1 MKKTALYIALGALSL
16 AGLPSCNKFLDVQP
30 KGTLLQEI
38 QFSTLQGYYDA
49 FYGVYGTMA
58 SSDLYG
64 QRLTHGF
71 VDELAQMFGS
81 TSATSTSSKTRAYNY
96 TDVSV
101 QAEIYSLWFGQ
112 YKVISYVNNILANLE
127 SPSISSAHLSQL
139 KGEAL
144 GLRAF
149 LHFDLVRLFA
159 EDYVRGKDSRGIPY
173 SYEFNLKNRRVYTV
187 AGTYENILKDLDEA
201 ERLLAPIDE
210 TVSLGVTQT
219 ADFWSGRAVH
229 FNKYAVYATKARVY
243 QAMGNWSKAAEY
255 AKKVTDHTADFNL
268 ANRNSFESVRRFP
281 ASGEMIFGLYA
292 PSFLDQVAARFLKDT
307 GAGSDD
313 LNEAHRKSVLD
324 QLYAVTGSATGA
336 IDNRQAAYYRDA
348 GTYQQFVRFVAS
360 SEEATSAATSLRGL
374 TLIRLPEM
382 YYIQAEALYS
392 TDPTAA
398 LAALNKV
405 RESRGLNALTTS
417 DLPTQV
423 DFKAELVKEYMREL
437 PGEGQIFSAFKHFNS
452 SFLDLLGE
460 RTIEPSSS
468 IFVLPWP
475 QDELTYGNQ

>member
-16 AGLPSCNKFLDVQP
+16 VGLPSCNKFLDVQP

-64 QRLTHGF
+64 QRLTNGF

-159 EDYVRGKDSRGIPY
+159 EDYQRGKDSRGIPY
-173 SYEFNLKNRRVYTV
+173 SYEIKRFRKVNITTAVAILIYIDRMFRADLTSWHIYIFIRMSIAENNAALKLRL
-187 AGTYENILKDLDEA
+187 AHQNI
-201 ERLLAPIDE
+201 
-210 TVSLGVTQT
+210 
-219 ADFWSGRAVH
+219 
-229 FNKYAVYATKARVY
+229 
-243 QAMGNWSKAAEY
+243 
-255 AKKVTDHTADFNL
+255 
-268 ANRNSFESVRRFP
+268 
-281 ASGEMIFGLYA
+281 
-292 PSFLDQVAARFLKDT
+292 
-307 GAGSDD
+307 
-313 LNEAHRKSVLD
+313 
-324 QLYAVTGSATGA
+324 
-336 IDNRQAAYYRDA
+336 
-348 GTYQQFVRFVAS
+348 
-360 SEEATSAATSLRGL
+360 SLR
-374 TLIRLPEM
+374 
-382 YYIQAEALYS
+382 Q
-392 TDPTAA
+392 
-398 LAALNKV
+398 
-405 RESRGLNALTTS
+405 
-417 DLPTQV
+417 
-423 DFKAELVKEYMREL
+423 
-437 PGEGQIFSAFKHFNS
+437 
-452 SFLDLLGE
+452 
-460 RTIEPSSS
+460 S
-468 IFVLPWP
+468 I
-475 QDELTYGNQ
+475 

>member
-159 EDYVRGKDSRGIPY
+159 EDYMRGKDSRGIPY
-173 SYEFNLKNRRVYTV
+173 SYEFNLK
-187 AGTYENILKDLDEA
+187 DLDEA
-201 ERLLAPIDE
+201 ERLLASIDE

-292 PSFLDQVAARFLKDT
+292 PSFLDQVAARFLKNT

-392 TDPTAA
+392 TDPAAA

-437 PGEGQIFSAFKHFNS
+437 SGEGQIFSAFKHFNS